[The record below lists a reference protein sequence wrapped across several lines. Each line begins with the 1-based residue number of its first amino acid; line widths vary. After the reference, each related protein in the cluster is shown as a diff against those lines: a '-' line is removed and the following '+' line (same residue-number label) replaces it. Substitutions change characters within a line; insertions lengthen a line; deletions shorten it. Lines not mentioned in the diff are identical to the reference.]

1 MIWLTKSEIDTNIG
15 RINFTIR
22 IDAKAARISE
32 SKKMGKIQSALN
44 SKIDAFSNDLRRG
57 RDFSE
62 YEQALKEYLCN
73 EVFKYGI
80 NIVAVNDFIYDIRL
94 SILKFSKN
102 IAIAGLI
109 ISYEYK
115 NYEGEIIWLTSV
127 TVGDSGQVY
136 FTVRI
141 DADAAKI
148 RDKDE
153 KQYVESTLGLKMVE
167 LANAI
172 KEDDDYREREKEEDL
187 SFYLRKDLF
196 HHLVDLKVIET
207 FIDNFED
214 KVVEFMKDIKKI
226 GFEIL
231 FEYRNHPWQEED

>member
-115 NYEGEIIWLTSV
+115 NYEGEIIWLTSA

-153 KQYVESTLGLKMVE
+153 KQYVESTLGSKMVE

-187 SFYLRKDLF
+187 SFYLRKELF
-196 HHLVDLKVIET
+196 YHLVDLKVIET